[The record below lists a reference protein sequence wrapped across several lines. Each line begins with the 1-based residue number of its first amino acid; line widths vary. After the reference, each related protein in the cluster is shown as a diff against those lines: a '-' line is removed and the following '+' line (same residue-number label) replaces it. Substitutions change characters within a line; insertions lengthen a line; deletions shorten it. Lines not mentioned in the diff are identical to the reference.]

1 MAAAPRAQDP
11 LQDLCEETTCSVCVD
26 YFKDPV
32 TLDCG
37 HNFCKACLTQTWE
50 KSSNIETSCP
60 QCRGIVSQKN
70 FRTNQSLA
78 NIVEK
83 VKILSLQGSK
93 KAKGKERVC
102 EKHQE
107 PLNLFCTDDETFI
120 CVVCDR
126 NKEHQ
131 DHRRIPLG
139 TAAQDYKLLMDF
151 WQDDL
156 VKEKEKILV
165 YKAETEKEVQDLL
178 KQTKIKMETTLAEI
192 TDMWQFLAKQEKHL
206 WAQMEELE
214 KQIARKRDEH
224 LVVLSR
230 KLSFLESLI
239 QEIKEKCQQPPAE
252 LLQDVKNLLQRCEE
266 KQTSEKPIAFPPE
279 LKWKIW
285 QFWDLN
291 SSLLAAM
298 KPIRDALLPELELQK
313 ANVTLDPDTVDTR
326 LILSEDRKSL
336 RFRDN
341 SPNKS
346 FFFTLSEE
354 WKIQG
359 FNDLPDNPERFSP
372 QVFALGHEGFT
383 SGRHFWEVVVEG
395 EGDWAVGV
403 ARASVRKKDSV
414 NVQLGDGVWV
424 VGKWRAAPR
433 AFAAGG
439 LPPKN
444 MGFSPG
450 LLMVDCHP
458 P

>member
-1 MAAAPRAQDP
+1 MEAETLSPPRTGATVSLCF
-11 LQDLCEETTCSVCVD
+11 LQANSSIPSFYLCEETTCSVCVD

-139 TAAQDYKLLMDF
+139 T
-151 WQDDL
+151 
-156 VKEKEKILV
+156 
-165 YKAETEKEVQDLL
+165 
-178 KQTKIKMETTLAEI
+178 
-192 TDMWQFLAKQEKHL
+192 
-206 WAQMEELE
+206 
-214 KQIARKRDEH
+214 
-224 LVVLSR
+224 
-230 KLSFLESLI
+230 
-239 QEIKEKCQQPPAE
+239 
-252 LLQDVKNLLQRCEE
+252 
-266 KQTSEKPIAFPPE
+266 
-279 LKWKIW
+279 
-285 QFWDLN
+285 
-291 SSLLAAM
+291 
-298 KPIRDALLPELELQK
+298 
-313 ANVTLDPDTVDTR
+313 
-326 LILSEDRKSL
+326 
-336 RFRDN
+336 
-341 SPNKS
+341 
-346 FFFTLSEE
+346 
-354 WKIQG
+354 G

-424 VGKWRAAPR
+424 VGKWRGRYHATSWPSSTDFLLSEKTKRVRVCLNYTSNQVGFYDADTEDQICIFSNVPFSGEN
-433 AFAAGG
+433 A
-439 LPPKN
+439 LPFFFVKSHRQTTNRGTTLWPK
-444 MGFSPG
+444 
-450 LLMVDCHP
+450 
-458 P
+458 